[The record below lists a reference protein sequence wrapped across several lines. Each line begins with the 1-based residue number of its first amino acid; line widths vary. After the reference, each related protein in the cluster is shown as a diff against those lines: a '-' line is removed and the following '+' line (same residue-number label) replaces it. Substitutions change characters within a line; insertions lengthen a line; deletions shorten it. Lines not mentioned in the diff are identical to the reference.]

1 MTDNN
6 DPDAARP
13 PRGISTAA
21 AALADGTDQARAG
34 AFALALLAGLGAAN
48 AYAQEALP
56 EIDVA
61 ASTPRRAAG
70 PPRPAPPPTAAAP
83 EAPNAARELD
93 RKVEALDHARDEL
106 LPKIGASSFTI
117 SRDEIETLPQGDN
130 TPIDKVILQAPGV
143 SYDSAVSNPS
153 FHVRN
158 EYANVQYRING
169 LVLPEGVSGL
179 GPVLDTSFVGS
190 LSLLTGALPAQ
201 YGLRTAGVVD
211 ITSRAFSTPSGS
223 VGVYG
228 GSRETITSSFDYGGA
243 VGDTQYF
250 TTLRGNWNA
259 LGIENTTPSF
269 NALHDHTEQGKF
281 FGYVSTLLGDSTRL
295 SLISGAST
303 SKFQIPNNPGQTPLG
318 DFGPAVYP
326 SSALNENEVDTYIY
340 NMLALQTKVD
350 NFDAQFAVFQRHA
363 SVHFIPDIFGD
374 LVFNDVASDVTRESD
389 LYGAQFDGSYRI
401 DDAHKLRAGFAVTA
415 ERTNVTNT
423 STVLPVDPVTG
434 AIAPTPFPITDFN
447 AKTGWNIGG
456 YVQHEWK
463 ITDKLILNAGLRFDQ
478 LYQFVDAN
486 QLSPR
491 LGVVYKPL
499 EGTSIHAG
507 YSRYFTPPMQAQATP
522 TNLAL
527 FNNTTNQPEVPFNNP
542 VTPERAHYFDVGV
555 DQKLLPGLMVGLDA
569 YSKIAD
575 NLIDDGQFG
584 QAVVLTQFNW
594 ARGFSQGVEFK
605 SAYQN
610 GDFKAYGNL
619 AVGIS
624 RAKDA
629 VSNQYLLDAT
639 EYTYLLTNYHNTDD
653 SQFMTGSGGASYK
666 WDKMLFSVSATYG
679 SGLRSGFANMDHVPA
694 YLNVNLGSSREF
706 ELVSAEKPLTLR
718 FDIVNLFDRI
728 YELRNGTGI
737 GVFAPQYGARRGFFV
752 GLSQKL

>member
-1 MTDNN
+1 MNDNN

-13 PRGISTAA
+13 PRGMVIAA
-21 AALADGTDQARAG
+21 HLAGGADRGRVG
-34 AFALALLAGLGAAN
+34 AFALALLAGLGAAD

-61 ASTPRRAAG
+61 APETSH
-70 PPRPAPPPTAAAP
+70 APPPAP
-83 EAPNAARELD
+83 EAPNPARELD
-93 RKVEALDHARDEL
+93 RKVEALDRARDEL
-106 LPKIGASSFTI
+106 FPKIGASSFTI
-117 SRDEIETLPQGDN
+117 SREAIETLPQGDN

-179 GPVLDTSFVGS
+179 GPVLDTSFVGG

-211 ITSRAFSTPSGS
+211 ITSRAFSTPAGS
-223 VGVYG
+223 IGVYG
-228 GSRETITSSFDYGGA
+228 GSRETITTSFDYGGA
-243 VGDTQYF
+243 VDDTQYF

-269 NALHDHTEQGKF
+269 NAIHDHTEQGKF

-295 SLISGAST
+295 SLLSGAST

-326 SSALNENEVDTYIY
+326 SSALNENEVDTFIY

-350 NFDAQFAVFQRHA
+350 KFDAQFAVFQREA
-363 SVHFIPDIFGD
+363 SVHFIPDVFGD
-374 LVFNDVASDVTRESD
+374 LVFNDVASNVTRESD
-389 LYGAQFDGSYRI
+389 LYGAQFDGSCQI

-463 ITDKLILNAGLRFDQ
+463 ITDKLVLNAGLRFDQ

-491 LGVVYKPL
+491 LGVVYKPV

-527 FNNTTNQPEVPFNNP
+527 FNNTTNQPAVPFNNP

-555 DQKLLPGLMVGLDA
+555 DQKLLEGLNVGVDA

-594 ARGFSQGVEFK
+594 ARGFSKGVEFK

-629 VSNQYLLDAT
+629 VSNQYLLDPT
-639 EYTYLLTNYHNTDD
+639 EYAYLLTNYHNTDD
-653 SQFMTGSGGASYK
+653 SQFMTGSAGASYK
-666 WDKMLFSVSATYG
+666 WDKTLLSVSAIYG

-694 YLNVNLGSSREF
+694 YLNVNFGTSREF
-706 ELVSAEKPLTLR
+706 EFISAEKPLTLR
-718 FDIVNLFDRI
+718 FDIVNLFDRK
-728 YELRNGTGI
+728 YELRDGSGI
-737 GVFAPQYGARRGFFV
+737 GVFAPQYGARRGLFV

>member
-1 MTDNN
+1 MTGDNN
-6 DPDAARP
+6 SDAARL
-13 PRGISTAA
+13 PRGMAIAA
-21 AALADGTDQARAG
+21 PLAGGADQTRAG
-34 AFALALLAGLGAAN
+34 AFALALLAGLGAAD

-56 EIDVA
+56 EIDIA
-61 ASTPRRAAG
+61 APTPSRAPG
-70 PPRPAPPPTAAAP
+70 PPRPAPAPTAAGP
-83 EAPNAARELD
+83 EAPNPARELD
-93 RKVEALDHARDEL
+93 RKVEALDRARDEL
-106 LPKIGASSFTI
+106 LPKTGASSYTI
-117 SRDEIETLPQGDN
+117 SREAIETLPQGDN

-211 ITSRAFSTPSGS
+211 ITSRAFSTPAGS
-223 VGVYG
+223 VAVYG
-228 GSRETITSSFDYGGA
+228 GSRETITTSFDYGGA

-259 LGIENTTPSF
+259 LGIENATPSF
-269 NALHDHTEQGKF
+269 NAVHDHTEQGKF

-303 SKFQIPNNPGQTPLG
+303 SKFQIPNNLGQTPLG

-326 SSALNENEVDTYIY
+326 SSALNENELDTYVY

-363 SVHFIPDIFGD
+363 SIHFIPDIFGD

-401 DDAHKLRAGFAVTA
+401 DDANKLRAGFAVTA

-491 LGVVYKPL
+491 LGVVYKPF

-569 YSKIAD
+569 YSKIAN

-594 ARGFSQGVEFK
+594 AKGFSQGVEFK

-653 SQFMTGSGGASYK
+653 SQFMTGSAGASYK
-666 WDKMLFSVSATYG
+666 WDKTLLSVSATYG
-679 SGLRSGFANMDHVPA
+679 SGLRSGFANMDHLPA

-706 ELVSAEKPLTLR
+706 EFISAEKPLTLR

-728 YELRNGTGI
+728 YELRSGTGI

>member
-1 MTDNN
+1 MTGNN
-6 DPDAARP
+6 HPDAARP
-13 PRGISTAA
+13 PRGTAA
-21 AALADGTDQARAG
+21 AAPLLGGADQARAG
-34 AFALALLAGLGAAN
+34 AFALALLAGLGAAD

-56 EIDVA
+56 EIDIA
-61 ASTPRRAAG
+61 APTPRRAAG
-70 PPRPAPPPTAAAP
+70 PPQPAPTAAAP
-83 EAPNAARELD
+83 EAPSAARELD
-93 RKVEALDHARDEL
+93 RKVEALDRARDEL
-106 LPKIGASSFTI
+106 LPKTGATSYTI
-117 SRDEIETLPQGDN
+117 SREAIETLPQGDN

-201 YGLRTAGVVD
+201 YGLRTAGVID
-211 ITSRAFSTPSGS
+211 ITSRAFSTPAGS
-223 VGVYG
+223 VAVYG
-228 GSRETITSSFDYGGA
+228 GSRETITTSFDYGGA

-259 LGIENTTPSF
+259 LGIENATPSF
-269 NALHDHTEQGKF
+269 NAVHDHTEQGKF
-281 FGYVSTLLGDSTRL
+281 FGYLSTLLGDSTRL

-318 DFGPAVYP
+318 DFGPSVYP
-326 SSALNENEVDTYIY
+326 SSALNENELDTYIY

-423 STVLPVDPVTG
+423 STVLPVDPVSG

-463 ITDKLILNAGLRFDQ
+463 ITDKLILNAGVRFDQ

-491 LGVVYKPL
+491 LGVVYTPI

-507 YSRYFTPPMQAQATP
+507 YSRYFTPPMQAQAVSHQSRAVQQHDQPAGGAVQQSGDAGTR
-522 TNLAL
+522 AL
-527 FNNTTNQPEVPFNNP
+527 F
-542 VTPERAHYFDVGV
+542 RCRRR
-555 DQKLLPGLMVGLDA
+555 
-569 YSKIAD
+569 SKIAAGPYGGPGRLFQD
-575 NLIDDGQFG
+575 RQQSDRRRSVRSGGGPDPVQLG
-584 QAVVLTQFNW
+584 
-594 ARGFSQGVEFK
+594 ARA
-605 SAYQN
+605 SARASN
-610 GDFKAYGNL
+610 SKAPIRT
-619 AVGIS
+619 ATSRPMAIS
-624 RAKDA
+624 RLM
-629 VSNQYLLDAT
+629 SRGPRTPYR
-639 EYTYLLTNYHNTDD
+639 TNICWT
-653 SQFMTGSGGASYK
+653 
-666 WDKMLFSVSATYG
+666 
-679 SGLRSGFANMDHVPA
+679 RRNM
-694 YLNVNLGSSREF
+694 S
-706 ELVSAEKPLTLR
+706 
-718 FDIVNLFDRI
+718 IC
-728 YELRNGTGI
+728 
-737 GVFAPQYGARRGFFV
+737 
-752 GLSQKL
+752 

>member
-6 DPDAARP
+6 NPDAARP
-13 PRGISTAA
+13 PRGTAIA
-21 AALADGTDQARAG
+21 APLAGGADRGRAG
-34 AFALALLAGLGAAN
+34 AFALALLAGLGAAD

-61 ASTPRRAAG
+61 APTPSRA
-70 PPRPAPPPTAAAP
+70 PPRPAPAPTAAAP

-93 RKVEALDHARDEL
+93 RKVEALDRARDEL
-106 LPKIGASSFTI
+106 LPKIGASSYTI
-117 SRDEIETLPQGDN
+117 SREAIETLPQGDN

-201 YGLRTAGVVD
+201 YGLRTAGVID
-211 ITSRAFSTPSGS
+211 ITSRAFSTPAGS

-228 GSRETITSSFDYGGA
+228 GSRETITTSFDYGGA

-269 NALHDHTEQGKF
+269 NAVHDHTEQGKF

-326 SSALNENEVDTYIY
+326 SSALNENEVDTYVY

-350 NFDAQFAVFQRHA
+350 KFDAQFAVFQRHA
-363 SVHFIPDIFGD
+363 SIHFIPDIFGD

-463 ITDKLILNAGLRFDQ
+463 ITDKLVLNAGAALRS
-478 LYQFVDAN
+478 A
-486 QLSPR
+486 LSIRRRQSAQSAPR
-491 LGVVYKPL
+491 RRLQTLRGDK
-499 EGTSIHAG
+499 H
-507 YSRYFTPPMQAQATP
+507 SRGIF
-522 TNLAL
+522 AL
-527 FNNTTNQPEVPFNNP
+527 FHAADAGAGDSHQS
-542 VTPERAHYFDVGV
+542 RAVQQH
-555 DQKLLPGLMVGLDA
+555 DQSAGGAVQQSGDA
-569 YSKIAD
+569 GTRALFRCRRRSKIAAGPYGGPRRLFED
-575 NLIDDGQFG
+575 RQQSDRRRSVRSGGGADPVQLGE
-584 QAVVLTQFNW
+584 
-594 ARGFSQGVEFK
+594 GFSQGVEFK

-653 SQFMTGSGGASYK
+653 SQFMTGSAGASYK
-666 WDKMLFSVSATYG
+666 WDKTLLSVSATYG

-706 ELVSAEKPLTLR
+706 ELISAEKPLTLR

-728 YELRNGTGI
+728 YELRSGTGI

>member
-6 DPDAARP
+6 DSDAPPP
-13 PRGISTAA
+13 PRGTATAA
-21 AALADGTDQARAG
+21 PLAGGADQARVG
-34 AFALALLAGLGAAN
+34 AFALALLASLGATD

-56 EIDVA
+56 EIDIA
-61 ASTPRRAAG
+61 APTPSRA
-70 PPRPAPPPTAAAP
+70 PPQPAPAP
-83 EAPNAARELD
+83 AAPNAARELD
-93 RKVEALDHARDEL
+93 RKVEALDRARDEL

-117 SRDEIETLPQGDN
+117 SREAIETLPQGDN

-153 FHVRN
+153 FHVRS

-211 ITSRAFSTPSGS
+211 ITSRAFSTPAGS
-223 VGVYG
+223 VAVYG
-228 GSRETITSSFDYGGA
+228 GSRETITTSLDYGGA

-259 LGIENTTPSF
+259 LGIENATPSF
-269 NALHDHTEQGKF
+269 NAVHDHTEQGKF
-281 FGYVSTLLGDSTRL
+281 FGYVSTLLGNSTRL

-303 SKFQIPNNPGQTPLG
+303 STFQIPNNPGQTPLG

-326 SSALNENEVDTYIY
+326 SSALNENEVDTYVY

-350 NFDAQFAVFQRHA
+350 NFDAQFGVFQRHA
-363 SVHFIPDIFGD
+363 SIHFIPDIFGD

-434 AIAPTPFPITDFN
+434 AIAPTPYPITDFN

-463 ITDKLILNAGLRFDQ
+463 ITDKFVLNAGLRFDQ

-491 LGVVYKPL
+491 LGVVYKPF

-507 YSRYFTPPMQAQATP
+507 YSRYFTPPMQAQAVSS
-522 TNLAL
+522 NLAL
-527 FNNTTNQPEVPFNNP
+527 FNDTTNQPAVPFNNP

-555 DQKLLPGLMVGLDA
+555 DQKLLAGLNVGVDA
-569 YSKIAD
+569 YSKIAN

-584 QAVVLTQFNW
+584 QAVVLTQFNY
-594 ARGFSQGVEFK
+594 AKGFSKGVEFK

-610 GDFKAYGNL
+610 GDFTAYGNL
-619 AVGIS
+619 ALNVT

-629 VSNQYLLDAT
+629 VSNQYLLDPT
-639 EYTYLLTNYHNTDD
+639 TYVYLLSNYHNTDN
-653 SQFMTGSGGASYK
+653 SQFMTGSGGASYRF
-666 WDKMLFSVSATYG
+666 DKTLLSVSATYG

-694 YLNVNLGSSREF
+694 YLNVNLGSSHEF

-728 YELRNGTGI
+728 YELRTGSGI

>member
-6 DPDAARP
+6 DSDAP
-13 PRGISTAA
+13 PRPRGTATAA
-21 AALADGTDQARAG
+21 PLAGGADRGRAG
-34 AFALALLAGLGAAN
+34 AFALALLAGLGAAD

-56 EIDVA
+56 EIDIA
-61 ASTPRRAAG
+61 APTPSARR
-70 PPRPAPPPTAAAP
+70 PPRPAP

-93 RKVEALDHARDEL
+93 RKVEALDRARDEL
-106 LPKIGASSFTI
+106 LPKIGATSYTI
-117 SRDEIETLPQGDN
+117 SREAIETLPQGDN

-211 ITSRAFSTPSGS
+211 ITSRAFSTPAGS

-228 GSRETITSSFDYGGA
+228 GSRETITTSFDYGGA

-269 NALHDHTEQGKF
+269 NAVHDHTEQGKF

-326 SSALNENEVDTYIY
+326 SSALNENEVDTYVY

-401 DDAHKLRAGFAVTA
+401 DDAHTLRAGFAVTA

-491 LGVVYKPL
+491 LGVVYKPF

-522 TNLAL
+522 SNLAL
-527 FNNTTNQPEVPFNNP
+527 FNNTTNQPAVPFNNP
-542 VTPERAHYFDVGV
+542 VRPERAHYFDVGV
-555 DQKLLPGLMVGLDA
+555 DQKLLGPQRRRRRLFEDRQQSDRRRSVRPGGGPDPVQLCEGIQQGRRIQERLSERRLHGLWQ
-569 YSKIAD
+569 SR
-575 NLIDDGQFG
+575 GQRHAG
-584 QAVVLTQFNW
+584 QG
-594 ARGFSQGVEFK
+594 RRIEP
-605 SAYQN
+605 
-610 GDFKAYGNL
+610 
-619 AVGIS
+619 I
-624 RAKDA
+624 
-629 VSNQYLLDAT
+629 
-639 EYTYLLTNYHNTDD
+639 
-653 SQFMTGSGGASYK
+653 
-666 WDKMLFSVSATYG
+666 
-679 SGLRSGFANMDHVPA
+679 
-694 YLNVNLGSSREF
+694 SSRPHD
-706 ELVSAEKPLTLR
+706 LCLSAEQLSQYRR
-718 FDIVNLFDRI
+718 FAVHDRI
-728 YELRNGTGI
+728 GRRLLPLRQDASERERDLWQRLALRLRQHGSR
-737 GVFAPQYGARRGFFV
+737 P
-752 GLSQKL
+752 GLSQRELGEFA